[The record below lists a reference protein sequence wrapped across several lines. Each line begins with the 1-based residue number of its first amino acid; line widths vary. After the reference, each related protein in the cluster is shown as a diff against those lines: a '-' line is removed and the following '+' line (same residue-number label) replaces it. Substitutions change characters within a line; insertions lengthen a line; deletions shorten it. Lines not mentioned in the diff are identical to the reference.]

1 MNILGSKRDVILL
14 TIANIFFFSLSLV
27 IGFVNFAIFKD
38 DPTGVFAN
46 VVHIANASCLISLLF
61 LTVIEIGSNFFDKSA
76 VWYTTGI
83 AAAILLTV
91 YFSNDTNLMIQS
103 MVLSLNNDYTLYASQ
118 ILCYMCFIAGLIFFM
133 YFFNHDYPIFFL
145 KVEKV
150 SSIVILALSGV
161 AYDILVFFNY
171 AFFAIIPVVLLS
183 VYWYIRFCYNVYRKN
198 GFTLTFAYSSVI
210 FTLFVSIMV
219 GEAIT
224 NSSDYMFNSFG
235 VTSFYAIAM
244 IILFFLIYLDY
255 ILRTTRRADASV
267 IYEKRLNELQASI
280 LKNQINPHFI
290 FNALNVIK
298 SQYLISNARGDAAMD
313 IFSKHLRAYV
323 EAGDK
328 FLVPL
333 SKEID
338 NLNSYLE
345 ILNLSSDNKFTVYY
359 DIESF
364 DFEVPYFS
372 LQPIIENAYKY
383 SQIQFKDNGYL
394 RIVTNE
400 DDDFYHILVIDNGV
414 GFDVNTIKNT
424 STGIKN
430 SKDRFKLLLN
440 ANFEIDSKI
449 GEGTKVIIDIPKK
462 K

>member
-1 MNILGSKRDVILL
+1 MNFIGRKRDVALL
-14 TIANIFFFSLSLV
+14 TIANILVFVASIV
-27 IGFVNFAIFKD
+27 IGFINFAVFGD
-38 DPTGVFAN
+38 NPSGFFAN
-46 VVHIANASCLISLLF
+46 IVHIANASCLISLTF
-61 LTVIEIGSNFFDKSA
+61 LTAIEIGSNFFDKSA

-83 AAAILLTV
+83 AASILFTV
-91 YFSNDTNLMIQS
+91 YFSSETNLMLQS
-103 MVLSLNNDYTLYASQ
+103 IGLGINYEYTNYVSP
-118 ILCYMCFIAGLIFFM
+118 ILCYTTFIAGLIFFM
-133 YFFNHDYPIFFL
+133 YYFNHDYPIAFL

-150 SSIVILALSGV
+150 SSIIILVLSGI
-161 AYDILVFFNY
+161 AYDVLVFFNFT
-171 AFFAIIPVVLLS
+171 FFALIPVFLLS
-183 VYWYIRFCYNVYRKN
+183 TYWYIRFCYNVYRKN

-210 FTLFVSIMV
+210 FTLFVSVMV

-224 NSSDYMFNSFG
+224 KSSGFMFNSFG
-235 VTSFYAIAM
+235 ITSFYSIAM
-244 IILFFLIYLDY
+244 VVLFFLIYIDFV
-255 ILRTTRRADASV
+255 LRTTRKADASIV
-267 IYEKRLNELQASI
+267 YEKRLNELQASI

-440 ANFEIDSKI
+440 ASFEIDSKI